1 MKKHLFIISLIF
13 LINSCD
19 IIESPYI
26 TNSDS
31 YVNPE
36 KKVLIED
43 FTGHRCTGC
52 PAATKEISA
61 MQDIYGAQVIAIAI
75 HPTGGGHFTRPQS
88 PAEENFQYDWRT
100 SWGDNWDEIFQASEA
115 GLPKGMVNR
124 IGNQSKILDSGEW
137 ATVVADELKKEVDY
151 EINITSN
158 ANSVTLSAEIKND
171 INGNFK
177 YVVCLTESN
186 IINWQ
191 KDGSLNIED
200 YEHNNVLRTVLA
212 EEELSSTTNYSA
224 GQIIEKTI
232 TYDLIALEQLNI
244 DYSYQNDQ
252 LGNGNAG
259 GWNAS
264 NMSVV
269 AYIYNDITKEILQ
282 VEEVDLSN

>member
-1 MKKHLFIISLIF
+1 MKKYLFIISLIF
-13 LINSCD
+13 LVNSCD
-19 IIESPYI
+19 IIEGPYI
-26 TNSDS
+26 TDSDS
-31 YVNPE
+31 YVNSE

-52 PAATKEISA
+52 PTATKEISA
-61 MQDIYGAQVIAIAI
+61 IQDVYGDQVIAIAI
-75 HPTGGGHFTRPQS
+75 HPTCNFTLPHTPSQ
-88 PAEENFQYDWRT
+88 PGFQYDWRT
-100 SWGDNWDEIFQASEA
+100 SWGDNWDEQFQVSEA

-137 ATVVADELKKEVDY
+137 AAVVADELKKEVDY
-151 EINITSN
+151 KINITSN
-158 ANSVTLSAEIKND
+158 ANSVTLNTEIKND

-191 KDGSLNIED
+191 KDGALNIED

-212 EEELSSTTNYSA
+212 EEELSSATNYSA

-232 TYDLIALEQLNI
+232 AYDLTALEQLNI
-244 DYSYQNDQ
+244 DYSFQNDA

-269 AYIYNDITKEILQ
+269 AYIYNDITKEIMQ
-282 VEEVDLSN
+282 VEEADLNN